1 VTHPLCIRAWLLFAA
16 LAASVVGA
24 LALPPSVPPAV
35 VAADAPSE
43 LFSAERAAQHLR
55 EITGLPRPVGSDAHA
70 RTRGYLEGALRQLG
84 LEPEVQETTGVRR
97 AGNTVRAARLVN
109 LMARLPG
116 EDSSGT
122 LLLVSHYD
130 SVPNAPGAADAGYG
144 VTAILET
151 LRALLHGPPLRND
164 LVVLFTDAEE
174 VGLLGAQAFVADHP
188 WAESRG
194 VVLNLEA
201 RGHTGPVQMFRTSDE
216 NGGLLRLLAEAAPHP
231 VAESLANEVFRR
243 MPNDTDLTVF
253 VAAGFAGLDFAN
265 VHGLTHYHTPLDS
278 LANADLRT
286 LQHHGS
292 NTLALARAFGMAD
305 LASLVEADRSY
316 FTLPVFGIVHYPL
329 WLVPW
334 LAVIAVVLAG
344 TALRGA
350 ELRGGLRRR
359 EALYAVLHVL
369 LMLVVLPALAW
380 LAWRLALFF
389 LPEHGWFRH
398 GMPYR
403 GGRYLLALCLL
414 AAAGWLAA
422 LAWLRRRL
430 APAEMMAGA
439 FAPWALL
446 ALLSAVWMPGAS
458 YLFTWPLVVGALV
471 VAWRNL
477 GRPAGGAADVAVLAL
492 AGLLLALMVVPVID
506 GVTQAMTLDAVAVPM
521 VLFVLL
527 LGLLGVHFDVVLNA
541 LGRRVAAG
549 LAAAGLSLLV
559 LTLATAGF
567 DEQRRK
573 PNEVHYLADL
583 DVGEAVWYSQDP
595 APDRWTRFYLGDEPV
610 RARLPEW
617 APAPL
622 ARQVR
627 RVWQREAALVS
638 SPGPRAELVSAAQ
651 DEYGRVLRLR
661 VTAPR
666 RTHSTVISFPGEPR
680 ITALR
685 IDGREVETQ
694 PAWASPELQVVLF
707 AIPARGMEVELHV
720 AGDAP
725 LELQLRANVLGLP
738 PAPDGSVPVRPD
750 DMMPAGQLGDLAR
763 LQRTK
768 VF

>member
-1 VTHPLCIRAWLLFAA
+1 LLLAA
-16 LAASVVGA
+16 LAASVVAA

-35 VAADAPSE
+35 VSADAPPE
-43 LFSAERAAQHLR
+43 VFSAERAAVHLR

-70 RTRGYLEGALRQLG
+70 RTRGYLEAALRELG
-84 LEPEVQETTGVRR
+84 LEPEFQEATGVRR
-97 AGNTVRAARLVN
+97 AGDVVRAARVVN

-116 EDSSGT
+116 EDSTGT

-144 VTAILET
+144 VTAILEA
-151 LRALLHGPPLRND
+151 LRALLEGPPLRND

-174 VGLLGAQAFVADHP
+174 VGLLGAQAFATEHP
-188 WAESRG
+188 WAEARG

-201 RGHTGPVQMFRTSDE
+201 RGHTGPVQMFRTSSG
-216 NGGLLRLLAEAAPHP
+216 NGGLVRLLAEAAPHP

-278 LANADLRT
+278 FANADLRT

-305 LASLVEADRSY
+305 LASLPETDRSY
-316 FTLPVFGIVHYPL
+316 FTLPLVGIAHYPL

-334 LAVIAVVLAG
+334 LALIAVVFAG
-344 TALRGA
+344 MVLRGA
-350 ELRGGLRRR
+350 ELRGGLRRKQ
-359 EALYAVLHVL
+359 ALYGVLHVL
-369 LMLVVLPALAW
+369 VMLVVLPAMAW
-380 LAWRLALFF
+380 LAWRLAVLF

-403 GGRYLLALCLL
+403 GGLYLLALGLL
-414 AAAGWLAA
+414 VAAGWLAS

-430 APAEMMAGA
+430 APAEMISGA
-439 FAPWALL
+439 FAAWALL
-446 ALLSAVWMPGAS
+446 ALLSAFWMPGAS
-458 YLFTWPLVVGALV
+458 YLFTWPLVIGALV
-471 VAWRNL
+471 LAWRNL
-477 GRPAGGAADVAVLAL
+477 GQPAGGAADVAVLAV

-521 VLFVLL
+521 FLLVLL
-527 LGLLGVHFDVVLNA
+527 LGLLTVQCDVLLNA
-541 LGRRVAAG
+541 LGRRLAAG
-549 LAAAGLSLLV
+549 LAAAGLGLLAV
-559 LTLATAGF
+559 TLATAGF

-583 DVGEAVWYSQDP
+583 DVGEAIWYSQDP

-610 RARLPEW
+610 RARLPAW

-627 RVWQREAALVS
+627 RVWQQEAALVNT
-638 SPGPRAELVSAAQ
+638 PGPRAELLSATEVE
-651 DEYGRVLRLR
+651 DGRVLRLR
-661 VTAPR
+661 ITAPR
-666 RTHSTVISFPGEPR
+666 RTHSTVISFPDRAQIIG
-680 ITALR
+680 LG
-685 IDGREVETQ
+685 IDGREVGAEPSWTN
-694 PAWASPELQVVLF
+694 SELQLVLF
-707 AIPARGMEVELHV
+707 GIPARGMELELKV

-725 LELQLRANVLGLP
+725 LKVQLRANLLGLP
-738 PAPDGSVPVRPD
+738 PAADGSVPVRPD
-750 DMMPAGQLGDLAR
+750 HMMPAGQLGDLTR
-763 LQRTK
+763 LQRTQ